1 MLSFSI
7 RISVMFARQAVAL
20 GEGVEVAV
28 AVEVEVEA
36 QTEAEEAAE
45 EENDQCRKLREQNE
59 VTERGGLGAHRGR
72 GLCCSGAGNQGRL
85 LVAALVDFWS
95 GEAGGQAWEVGG
107 WDLDAAR
114 NKRDPAAL
122 ASKSAVPVSQ
132 CPTVPHQNPRASIP
146 SPRASLDSRKRAS
159 QGGIRDLSLVFRRRG
174 QGTVQSDRPVARPK
188 RGVSCVVARAE
199 CRSATQRRAERMS
212 G

>member
-1 MLSFSI
+1 VLSFSI

-28 AVEVEVEA
+28 EAEVEA
-36 QTEAEEAAE
+36 QAEAEEEAE

-85 LVAALVDFWS
+85 FWWPRSWTFWS

-122 ASKSAVPVSQ
+122 ASRSAVPVSQ
-132 CPTVPHQNPRASIP
+132 CPS
-146 SPRASLDSRKRAS
+146 
-159 QGGIRDLSLVFRRRG
+159 
-174 QGTVQSDRPVARPK
+174 
-188 RGVSCVVARAE
+188 
-199 CRSATQRRAERMS
+199 
-212 G
+212 